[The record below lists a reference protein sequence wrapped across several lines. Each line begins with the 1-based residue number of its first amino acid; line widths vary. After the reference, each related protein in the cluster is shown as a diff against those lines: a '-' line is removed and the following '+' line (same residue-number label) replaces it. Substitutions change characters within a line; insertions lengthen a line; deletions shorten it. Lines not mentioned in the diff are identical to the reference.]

1 MDNID
6 LSTLSDEELIEV
18 LNILEGMKD
27 GLEKSS
33 EGESHE

>member
-18 LNILEGMKD
+18 LNILEGLKD
-27 GLEKSS
+27 GLEKSN
-33 EGESHE
+33 EGDKNE

>member
-6 LSTLSDEELIEV
+6 LSTLSDEELIEI

-33 EGESHE
+33 EGDKNE

>member
-6 LSTLSDEELIEV
+6 LSTLSDEELIEI

-27 GLEKSS
+27 GLEKSN
-33 EGESHE
+33 EGDKNE

>member
-6 LSTLSDEELIEV
+6 LSTLSDEELIEI

-27 GLEKSS
+27 GLEKSN
-33 EGESHE
+33 EGNKNE